1 LITIGIKR
9 DYVIWDLHGE
19 IAKEYYEDDD
29 KKNYNNGIQ
38 SILHDIESAINVE
51 DIKESKETRYT
62 TSSKYNTMNEKTFKF
77 YKLQEDV
84 EQELYSGCRNFSKLS
99 FIVLLLNIK
108 CLFGLSAKAIDVILT
123 LLTKAFPKRNKVPEL
138 YFEAQKIYL

>member
-1 LITIGIKR
+1 
-9 DYVIWDLHGE
+9 
-19 IAKEYYEDDD
+19 
-29 KKNYNNGIQ
+29 
-38 SILHDIESAINVE
+38 
-51 DIKESKETRYT
+51 
-62 TSSKYNTMNEKTFKF
+62 MNEKTFKF